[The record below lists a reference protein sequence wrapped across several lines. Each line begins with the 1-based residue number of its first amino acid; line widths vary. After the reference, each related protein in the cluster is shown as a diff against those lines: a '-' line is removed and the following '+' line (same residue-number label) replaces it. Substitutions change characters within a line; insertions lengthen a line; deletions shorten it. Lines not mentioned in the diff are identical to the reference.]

1 MQTQPHNRTLAV
13 GEQLRAWRGRR
24 RLSQLDLALDAE
36 ISARHLSFLETGRS
50 RPSRPMLLRLAERLN
65 IPARDR
71 NLLLVA
77 AGFAPALPERSLD
90 DPALAAARRAVEL
103 VLKAHEPFPAL
114 AVDRHWHM
122 VAANSGVA
130 PFLAGVAPHLLEPPV
145 NVLRLSLH
153 PEGVAPRIVNLAE
166 WRAHI
171 FHRLERGRGSADQGL
186 ADLPRSCAPT
196 RRRLESP
203 GRLWRSRRAA
213 GAALGQGRAF
223 LPQHHH
229 HVRNAD
235 RHHAF
240 GAAIEAFLPGTS
252 GRRIAGR
259 RIKLGAG
266 GATGK
271 VRSTRP
277 GGGGTMWTA
286 NDIHTPC
293 QAVPM
298 AEIRAFH
305 G

>member
-1 MQTQPHNRTLAV
+1 MQTQILPV

-90 DPALAAARRAVEL
+90 DPALAAARHAVEL

-114 AVDRHWHM
+114 AVDRHWQM
-122 VAANSGVA
+122 VAHNAGVA

-153 PEGVAPRIVNLAE
+153 PDGVAPRIVNLAQ

-171 FHRLERGRGSADQGL
+171 FHRLEAQVEASADQIL
-186 ADLPRSCAPT
+186 ADLLAE
-196 RRRLESP
+196 L
-203 GRLWRSRRAA
+203 RAY
-213 GAALGQGRAF
+213 
-223 LPQHHH
+223 
-229 HVRNAD
+229 
-235 RHHAF
+235 
-240 GAAIEAFLPGTS
+240 
-252 GRRIAGR
+252 
-259 RIKLGAG
+259 
-266 GATGK
+266 
-271 VRSTRP
+271 P
-277 GGGGTMWTA
+277 GGGAKAQDDYGGV
-286 NDIHTPC
+286 
-293 QAVPM
+293 AVPLVL
-298 AEIRAFH
+298 RAGEVELSFLSTTTMF
-305 G
+305 GTPIDITLSELAIETFLPADARTVELLSAG